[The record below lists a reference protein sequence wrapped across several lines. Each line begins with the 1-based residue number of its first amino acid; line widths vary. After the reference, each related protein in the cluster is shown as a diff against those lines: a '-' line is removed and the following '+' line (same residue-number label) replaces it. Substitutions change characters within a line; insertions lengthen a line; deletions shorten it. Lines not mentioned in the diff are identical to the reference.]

1 MRLAKSTVEDTQRK
15 LQDTEHRLAYQRDLA
30 SAAQDANGV
39 LGREL
44 HSLRQQLAGS
54 QQARERAERDVRALQ
69 QRTAQAKSE
78 GEDAASA
85 TECCVC
91 MEARKSRVFLPC
103 RHMAVCGAC
112 ADGITAC
119 PICRGV
125 IAECIEVYV

>member
-1 MRLAKSTVEDTQRK
+1 MHYIV
-15 LQDTEHRLAYQRDLA
+15 
-30 SAAQDANGV
+30 QDANGV

-44 HSLRQQLAGS
+44 QSLRQQLAGS
-54 QQARERAERDVRALQ
+54 QQARERAERDVRGLQ
-69 QRTAQAKSE
+69 QRAAQAKSE

-112 ADGITAC
+112 ADEIMAGPAAQC
-119 PICRGV
+119 PICRKDIV
-125 IAECIEVYV
+125 ESLEVYV